1 MCGTNLGSPMCVSL
15 DVALHSHLVFLFPLA
30 EYPRANTGKVPSKPL
45 PPPEK
50 RGNMETDG

>member
-1 MCGTNLGSPMCVSL
+1 MALTLPLRCVCL
-15 DVALHSHLVFLFPLA
+15 DVALHGHLDFLFPLA